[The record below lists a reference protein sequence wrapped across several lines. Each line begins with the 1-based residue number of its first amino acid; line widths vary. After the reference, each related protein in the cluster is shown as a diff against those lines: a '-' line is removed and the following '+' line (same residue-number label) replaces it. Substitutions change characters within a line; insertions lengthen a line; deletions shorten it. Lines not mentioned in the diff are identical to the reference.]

1 MLHTHSTKVTEG
13 EGERLFLGRLA
24 KTSFSQLSHRD
35 IAAAGKSK
43 KGGRRTLLLT
53 LPSFAA
59 RPRLGRKKEEERNW
73 GETANLIVVN

>member
-43 KGGRRTLLLT
+43 KEGRRTLLLT
-53 LPSFAA
+53 SLAFAA
-59 RPRLGRKKEEERNW
+59 KPRWGRKKEEERNR
-73 GETANLIVVN
+73 GKQQI